1 MGDFHENG
9 FDITRAMLGNSEGL
23 KENLSGFIRE
33 TVRSRF
39 KKAGIVIGVS
49 GGIDSAV
56 VAALAVDALG
66 PEKVFGLILPEKESS
81 PSSLELGEDLC
92 TALAIPHKT
101 VPITPMLEAFGVYSG
116 KGALIRQV
124 FPEYDPARHATSL
137 TRPPVLAPGGSLN
150 LPSLV
155 LLRNGE
161 PVSTKRLSSPQ
172 FMQMLSLQNVKQRTR
187 MIVEYMHAE
196 SMNYAV
202 CGTTNKTEMLLGF
215 FVKYGDGGVDLEPI
229 ANCYKTQVRRL
240 AELLGIDQRIVA
252 RAPSPDT
259 WSHFTSDED
268 IALRIP
274 YDILDQLLFAQE
286 HRLPPEIVQENI
298 GMDRTQFERAEK
310 HVLSLKS
317 AALGL
322 QGLPPVYLFDG
333 ETMRAPSVNRRV

>member
-1 MGDFHENG
+1 MDGSHGNG
-9 FDITRAMLGNSEGL
+9 FDITQAMLGDSEGL
-23 KENLSGFIRE
+23 KENLSTFIRE
-33 TVRSRF
+33 TVRSRL
-39 KKAGIVIGVS
+39 KRAGVVIGVS

-56 VAALAVDALG
+56 VAALAVEALG
-66 PEKVFGLILPEKESS
+66 PDRVFGLILPEKESS
-81 PSSLELGEDLC
+81 PASLELGEDLC
-92 TALAIPHKT
+92 NALAIPHET
-101 VPITPMLEAFGVYSG
+101 VPITPMLDAFGVYAG
-116 KGALIRQV
+116 KESLIRQV
-124 FPEYDPARHATSL
+124 FPEYDPTRHATSL
-137 TRPPVLAPGGSLN
+137 TRPPVLAPGGTLN

-155 LLRNGE
+155 LLTDGD

-196 SMNYAV
+196 RMNYAV

-252 RAPSPDT
+252 RPPSPDT
-259 WSHFTSDED
+259 WSHFTSDEEV
-268 IALRIP
+268 ALRIP

-286 HRLPPEIVQENI
+286 HQLPPEIVQGNI
-298 GMDRTQFERAEK
+298 RMDRTQLERAEK

-317 AALGL
+317 AAQGL
-322 QGLPPVYLFDG
+322 QGQPPVFL
-333 ETMRAPSVNRRV
+333 